1 MENKIEKETQKK
13 HTLLKVIL
21 MVLFVLTGIILYS
34 RFVATTGLNVKE
46 YKISNELI
54 SDNFYGFKIAHISD
68 IHYGRT
74 VNKKE
79 LEKLVNEVNI
89 LKPDIVVLTGDLID
103 KDTEM
108 NETINKEISD
118 ILSKIQVTIGAY
130 AIDGNHDKHFAEWK
144 SIIENSGFKNLNNT
158 YELIYNSGYTPI
170 LLAGISSNN
179 EDNLTIEKK
188 YTHIE
193 EYINSD
199 ENLKNI
205 YKILLMHEPDFIDN
219 INYSHFNL
227 VLAGHTHNGQIR
239 LPIIGATILPTNG
252 KKYYD
257 EHYKLN
263 NSDLYISSG
272 VGTSNISFRLFNRP
286 SINFYRLS
294 NK

>member
-1 MENKIEKETQKK
+1 MENKIEKETKKK
-13 HTLLKVIL
+13 HTVLKIIL
-21 MVLFVLTGIILYS
+21 IIIFVLTAIILYS
-34 RFVATTGLNVKE
+34 RFIATTGLNVKE

-54 SDNFYGFKIAHISD
+54 GDNFYGFKIIHISD

-79 LEKLVNEVNI
+79 LEKLVNEVNL

-108 NETINKEISD
+108 NETISKEISD
-118 ILSKIQVTIGAY
+118 LLSMIKVTVGAY
-130 AIDGNHDKHFAEWK
+130 AIDGNHDKYFSEWK
-144 SIIENSGFKNLNNT
+144 NIIENSGFKNINNT
-158 YELIYNSGYTPI
+158 YELIYNDGYTPI

-179 EDNLTIEKK
+179 EDNLKIEEK
-188 YTHIE
+188 YTSIE
-193 EYINSD
+193 EYIKSD
-199 ENLKNI
+199 ENLKNV

-227 VLAGHTHNGQIR
+227 ILAGHTHNGQIR
-239 LPIIGATILPTNG
+239 FPLIGATVLPPNG

-257 EHYKLN
+257 EYYKIN
-263 NSDLYISSG
+263 NTDLYISSG
-272 VGTSNISFRLFNRP
+272 VGTSNISFRLFNKP